1 MALNFLEA
9 WRAEIPWRRPA
20 EPSSGAS
27 GAAAQLQQEAED
39 LIETWENLDLGNGKH
54 LYIYTHNFGIFLDM
68 NPRFGV
74 EHGDKPLFFGELYAA
89 FKHPQMDDF
98 SKGSGSLIVHRV
110 CNNAH

>member
-39 LIETWENLDLGNGKH
+39 LIETWCGENLDLGNGKH
-54 LYIYTHNFGIFLDM
+54 LYIYTHIILG
-68 NPRFGV
+68 
-74 EHGDKPLFFGELYAA
+74 FFW
-89 FKHPQMDDF
+89 
-98 SKGSGSLIVHRV
+98 I
-110 CNNAH
+110 

>member
-1 MALNFLEA
+1 
-9 WRAEIPWRRPA
+9 
-20 EPSSGAS
+20 
-27 GAAAQLQQEAED
+27 
-39 LIETWENLDLGNGKH
+39 
-54 LYIYTHNFGIFLDM
+54 M

-110 CNNAH
+110 CDNAH